1 MHGLMPAG
9 QMTDLTSEKMW
20 VNEERDD
27 SGGPVISISLTL
39 PTSSSSAPPASRPS
53 GSSWVGKPSSSGQII
68 DGSEIGTAVQ
78 MGAADIIDLERTPA
92 TIVQTGRDQLQVS
105 VHPQSLTQ
113 TTNQEWGTEDSDDS
127 DSDLDAAGS
136 DDNSDNPFATLVSI
150 STDEDTDT
158 EGDADKP
165 HVYYPGRFI
174 TPSELVEESERA
186 ADIFSQ
192 QRNSPNDEGVAIRG
206 TRIIHEDGTVEF
218 RVDDVAMVGTSGSGA
233 ADEEGSSSQ
242 QAGDEKKKPSW
253 ETVVGNVLEVVQQL
267 KQFAP
272 EPGES
277 KEEQDKHA
285 ELMRKLD
292 EVHCSITY
300 SYCLKLGK
308 MPFSLP
314 VVLPPLAED
323 LGKVCCTFTHLLT
336 STAALPVYA
345 KVYIHPLLPFCY
357 RCCHCRAC

>member
-1 MHGLMPAG
+1 MHRLMLAG

-39 PTSSSSAPPASRPS
+39 PTRPTSSSTAPPASRPS
-53 GSSWVGKPSSSGQII
+53 GSSWVGKPSSSGQTI

-78 MGAADIIDLERTPA
+78 MGAADVIDLERTPA
-92 TIVQTGRDQLQVS
+92 TIAQTGRDQLEVT

-113 TTNQEWGTEDSDDS
+113 TTNQGWGTEDSDDS
-127 DSDLDAAGS
+127 DSDMDAAGS

-158 EGDADKP
+158 EGEADKAR
-165 HVYYPGRFI
+165 VLYPGRVI
-174 TPSELVEESERA
+174 MPSELAEESERA
-186 ADIFSQ
+186 AAIFGQ
-192 QRNSPNDEGVAIRG
+192 EGNNPNNDGVAIRG
-206 TRIIHEDGTVEF
+206 TRIIHEDGSVEF
-218 RVDDVAMVGTSGSGA
+218 QVDDVAMVGSSSSGS
-233 ADEEGSSSQ
+233 ADEEDSSSQ

-272 EPGES
+272 EPGKS
-277 KEEQDKHA
+277 REEQDKHA

-292 EVHCSITY
+292 EVHCTPSDTAIAQ
-300 SYCLKLGK
+300 KLENA
-308 MPFSLP
+308 S
-314 VVLPPLAED
+314 
-323 LGKVCCTFTHLLT
+323 
-336 STAALPVYA
+336 
-345 KVYIHPLLPFCY
+345 
-357 RCCHCRAC
+357 